1 MITNK
6 RSVPV
11 LSIACL
17 MVLLAASSGRVCN
30 AQEADHSHDA
40 HHDGALHFS
49 HPLVAESPP
58 PDTEIRF
65 DYSSRDLTG
74 DEGE

>member
-1 MITNK
+1 VITHG

-11 LSIACL
+11 LSTACL
-17 MVLLAASSGRVCN
+17 LVLLAASSERVCN
-30 AQEADHSHDA
+30 AQEAEHSHDA

-49 HPLVAESPP
+49 HPLLAGSPS

-65 DYSSRDLTG
+65 D
-74 DEGE
+74 